1 MISVDCLHIRFNRLL
16 LLTVGLWPYQRS
28 KLVKLQFTLLFSVLA
43 TYILGQFATFLTS
56 QCTPD
61 LLINVLATAL
71 CYITFAINYGLL
83 SINVEVIK
91 CLLEQLQDT
100 WDELTDE
107 NEINIIKQY
116 AIYAKRYTIAFTDVV
131 IFLAIILILY
141 PIWWRV
147 FYTLLSINETRAHI
161 SPLLVTEYFV
171 DKRYFYLIFFHT
183 NAAFFI
189 GLIATTATGSM
200 LIVFLQHACGMFQIA
215 CYRIA
220 RTMTLETLRKNSLQN
235 EYLIYKGLICAVD
248 MHRKAMKF
256 SNSTISG
263 FKIMFALLIITF
275 VMCGS
280 LNGFLIFQMIS
291 FECDIE
297 ELSLRV
303 IFIIYYFT
311 YMFVANYIGQE
322 IMDHNDN
329 VFVTVYNVQWYV
341 APLQIQKMILFLLQR
356 NTKAFTLNYIGG
368 LFVGSLKG
376 AATLLNTGLSFF
388 TVLRSVRN

>member
-1 MISVDCLHIRFNRLL
+1 MICIDSLHISLNRFL
-16 LLTVGLWPYQRS
+16 LLTVGLWPYQQS
-28 KLVKLQFTLLFSVLA
+28 KLVQLQFTLLFSVLA

-61 LLINVLATAL
+61 LIINVLATAL
-71 CYITFAINYGLL
+71 CYITFAINYSLF
-83 SINVEVIK
+83 SINIEVIK
-91 CLLEQLQDT
+91 CLLEQLQHNCN
-100 WDELTDE
+100 ELTDE

-116 AIYAKRYTIAFTDVV
+116 AIYAKRYTIAFT
-131 IFLAIILILY
+131 
-141 PIWWRV
+141 
-147 FYTLLSINETRAHI
+147 S
-161 SPLLVTEYFV
+161 
-171 DKRYFYLIFFHT
+171 
-183 NAAFFI
+183 FFI
-189 GLIATTATGSM
+189 GLIATTAIGSM
-200 LIVFLQHACGMFQIA
+200 LLMYLQHACGMFRIT

-220 RTMTLETLRKNSLQN
+220 RTMTPETLQKNNLQN

-256 SNSTISG
+256 SNSTISR

-291 FECDIE
+291 FECNIE
-297 ELSLRV
+297 ELSLRL
-303 IFIIYYFT
+303 IFMMYLLT

-341 APLQIQKMILFLLQR
+341 APLLIQKMILFLLQR
-356 NTKAFTLNYIGG
+356 GTKTFTMNIAG

-376 AATLLNTGLSFF
+376 AATLLSTAVSYF
-388 TVLRSVRN
+388 TVLHSTRN

>member
-1 MISVDCLHIRFNRLL
+1 MICIDSLHISLNRFL

-28 KLVKLQFTLLFSVLA
+28 KLVQLQLTLLFSVLV
-43 TYILGQFATFLTS
+43 TFILGQFATFLTS

-61 LLINVLATAL
+61 LLINVLASAL
-71 CYITFAINYGLL
+71 FYITFAIKYSLF

-91 CLLEQLQDT
+91 CLLEQLQNT
-100 WDELTDE
+100 CNELTDE

-116 AIYAKRYTIAFTDVV
+116 AIYAKRYTIAFTLLV
-131 IFLAIILILY
+131 IFVAIILILY
-141 PIWWRV
+141 PIWSRV
-147 FYTLLSINETRAHI
+147 FYTLLSINETRTRI

-189 GLIATTATGSM
+189 GLIAMIGTGTM
-200 LIVFLQHACGMFQIA
+200 FIVYLQHACGMFQIA

-256 SNSTISG
+256 SNSTISR
-263 FKIMFALLIITF
+263 FKIMFALLIITG

-280 LNGFLIFQMIS
+280 LNVFLIFQMTS

-297 ELSLRV
+297 ELSLRL
-303 IFIIYYFT
+303 IFMMYLLS
-311 YMFVANYIGQE
+311 YMFVGNYIAQE
-322 IMDHNDN
+322 IMDHNNN
-329 VFVTVYNVQWYV
+329 VFVTVYNGQWYV

-356 NTKAFTLNYIGG
+356 GTKAFTMNIAG
-368 LFVGSLKG
+368 LFVGSLEG
-376 AATLLNTGLSFF
+376 AATLFSTGLSFF
-388 TVLRSVRN
+388 TVLYSVRN

>member
-1 MISVDCLHIRFNRLL
+1 MICIDSLHISLNRFL
-16 LLTVGLWPYQRS
+16 LLTVGLWPYQQS
-28 KLVKLQFTLLFSVLA
+28 KLVQLQFTLLFSVLA

-61 LLINVLATAL
+61 LIINVLATAL
-71 CYITFAINYGLL
+71 CYITFAINYSLF
-83 SINVEVIK
+83 SINIEVIK
-91 CLLEQLQDT
+91 CLLEQLQHNCN
-100 WDELTDE
+100 ELTDE

-116 AIYAKRYTIAFTDVV
+116 AIYAKRYTIAFT
-131 IFLAIILILY
+131 FLY
-141 PIWWRV
+141 PIWSRV
-147 FYTLLSINETRAHI
+147 FYTLLSINETRARI

-171 DKRYFYLIFFHT
+171 GKRYFYLIFFHT

-189 GLIATTATGSM
+189 GLIATTAIGSM
-200 LIVFLQHACGMFQIA
+200 LLMYLQHACGMFRIT

-220 RTMTLETLRKNSLQN
+220 RTMTPETLQKNNLQN

-256 SNSTISG
+256 SNSTISR

-291 FECDIE
+291 FECNIE
-297 ELSLRV
+297 ELSLRL
-303 IFIIYYFT
+303 IFMMYLLT

-341 APLQIQKMILFLLQR
+341 APLLIQKMILFLLQR
-356 NTKAFTLNYIGG
+356 GTKTFTMNIAG

-376 AATLLNTGLSFF
+376 AATLLSTAVSYF
-388 TVLRSVRN
+388 TVLHSTRN

>member
-116 AIYAKRYTIAFTDVV
+116 AIYAKRYTIAFT
-131 IFLAIILILY
+131 
-141 PIWWRV
+141 
-147 FYTLLSINETRAHI
+147 
-161 SPLLVTEYFV
+161 
-171 DKRYFYLIFFHT
+171 
-183 NAAFFI
+183 AFFI